1 MVYTERISKGEMT
14 FDDKVKGVVYSKLIE
29 GSIVESNNEFS
40 DYLRSGLGGYPDYR
54 RFFCPY
60 MGEDADTVDEKFYEN
75 KDKNE
80 DFIAD
85 MQMRQATLL
94 RLINRLND
102 IAMQAMAINEQGLVF
117 EIEDVKRQVRDTME
131 IVRNLYM

>member
-1 MVYTERISKGEMT
+1 MNSENLMKSVELEREFKIASKEVSDTLCRIQAYTTCLDLM
-14 FDDKVKGVVYSKLIE
+14 
-29 GSIVESNNEFS
+29 
-40 DYLRSGLGGYPDYR
+40 YR
-54 RFFCPY
+54 NK
-60 MGEDADTVDEKFYEN
+60 EKN
-75 KDKNE
+75 A

-85 MQMRQATLL
+85 MQMKQATLL

-117 EIEDVKRQVRDTME
+117 EIEDVKREVRDTME

>member
-1 MVYTERISKGEMT
+1 MNPENLMKSVELEREFKIASEEVNDTLIKISLYVGC
-14 FDDKVKGVVYSKLIE
+14 I
-29 GSIVESNNEFS
+29 
-40 DYLRSGLGGYPDYR
+40 
-54 RFFCPY
+54 
-60 MGEDADTVDEKFYEN
+60 EKFYEN
-75 KDKNE
+75 EKKND
-80 DFIAD
+80 DFVAD

>member
-1 MVYTERISKGEMT
+1 MNPENLMKSVELEREFKIVSKE
-14 FDDKVKGVVYSKLIE
+14 V
-29 GSIVESNNEFS
+29 S
-40 DYLRSGLGGYPDYR
+40 DTLCRIQAFTTCLELMYR
-54 RFFCPY
+54 NK
-60 MGEDADTVDEKFYEN
+60 EKN
-75 KDKNE
+75 A

-85 MQMRQATLL
+85 MQMKQATLL

-117 EIEDVKRQVRDTME
+117 EIEDVKREVRDTME